1 MADPIEPLKILMISH
16 EPYNK
21 ASLLLAEMRDI
32 VRCTQE
38 MPYGMG
44 WGRVGGGVHRV
55 MHIEQLYRPFELL
68 EITNEVQDNDTSDS
82 VENSRELVR
91 S

>member
-1 MADPIEPLKILMISH
+1 MYAGDAL
-16 EPYNK
+16 
-21 ASLLLAEMRDI
+21 RD
-32 VRCTQE
+32 
-38 MPYGMG
+38 G
-44 WGRVGGGVHRV
+44 VGGGVHRM